1 MPVVTIQSPSGE
13 SFKIEAPEGASDEQ
27 ILAFAKSQGLFDTQP
42 QTPTIPE
49 PEQGFSAGQNA
60 LGALENAGSFIAG
73 AVAEPIAGVAGI
85 AQSLNPFAEEGA
97 GAEAVESV
105 RGFARDLT
113 SPRTEAGQAQQQAI
127 GEALAPV
134 GEALTGAEKFLGD
147 STLKVTGSPLLASMA
162 HTLPTAVLEVI
173 GVKGSKALSGGK
185 GVSKRSVKRAMIES
199 APDAEKLKG
208 IARGI
213 YGEIDQ
219 SGAVLKKE
227 ALSTLANKISAATK
241 KQGMDPRTTK
251 ISAGVVDS
259 IKESALTNQPIG
271 ELETLRKVAQAAAK
285 STDPTEKMLGSLII
299 NNIED
304 FMDNVKST
312 DMVAGSESLGATA
325 KKYRAARGLYGRAKR
340 SELINESI
348 KAGGDARS
356 GAENGIRN
364 ELNKITRSKKLSKF
378 FPESELSAM
387 RDVIQGDFKTNFAKM
402 VGRMGFMEGSSTS
415 VLGSLGGVYAGSSLL
430 GPAGAVAVP
439 TAGVAAR
446 QIAKGLTTNKA
457 KFVDTIVRAGK
468 DGKRVVKAYMEAVP
482 KNKRNI
488 DDLSDLLADPII
500 NIDELEGL
508 SSKIANDA
516 YEAAKGKRAIFLS
529 VGAATGAAAEELRG
543 EDDTQ

>member
-1 MPVVTIQSPSGE
+1 MAFDIATAKPEKNNRFDMSTATIDG
-13 SFKIEAPEGASDEQ
+13 
-27 ILAFAKSQGLFDTQP
+27 
-42 QTPTIPE
+42 
-49 PEQGFSAGQNA
+49 GFSTGENA
-60 LGALENAGSFIAG
+60 LGALENVGSFIAG
-73 AVAEPIAGVAGI
+73 AVAEPIAGIAGI

-105 RGFARDLT
+105 RGFARDLA
-113 SPRTEAGQAQQQAI
+113 SPRTEAGKSQQQAI
-127 GEALAPV
+127 GEVLAPV
-134 GEALTGAEKFLGD
+134 GEALTEAEKFLGD
-147 STLKVTGSPLLASMA
+147 STLNATGSPLLASIA

-173 GVKGSKALSGGK
+173 GIKGTKALSGRK
-185 GVSKRSVKRAMIES
+185 GVSDRSVNRAMMES

-208 IARGI
+208 LARGI

-227 ALSTLANKISAATK
+227 ALTTLANKISAATK
-241 KQGMDPRTTK
+241 KQGLDPRTTK
-251 ISAGVVDS
+251 ISAGVVES
-259 IKESALTNQPIG
+259 IKDSALTNQPIG

-285 STDPTEKMLGSLII
+285 STDSTEKMLGSIII

-340 SELINESI
+340 SELINDSI

-378 FPESELSAM
+378 FPKNELESM

-402 VGRMGFMEGSSTS
+402 IGRMGFMEGSSTS

-430 GPAGAVAVP
+430 GPVGAVAVP
-439 TAGVAAR
+439 AVGVAAR

-457 KFVDTIVRAGK
+457 KFIDTITRSGK
-468 DGKRVVKAYMEAVP
+468 DGKRIVKAYMEAVP
-482 KNKRNI
+482 KKRRSL
-488 DDLSDLLADPII
+488 DDLSDLLADPTV
-500 NIDELEGL
+500 NIDELEGV
-508 SSKIANDA
+508 SSQIAKDA
-516 YEAAKGKRAIFLS
+516 FETAKGKRAIFLS
-529 VGAATGAAAEELRG
+529 AGATTGASAQELRG
-543 EDDTQ
+543 EDDAQRN